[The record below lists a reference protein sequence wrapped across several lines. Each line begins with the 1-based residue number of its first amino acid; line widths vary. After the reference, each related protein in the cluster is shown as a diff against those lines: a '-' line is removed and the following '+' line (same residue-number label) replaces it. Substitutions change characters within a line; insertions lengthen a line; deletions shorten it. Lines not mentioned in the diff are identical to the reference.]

1 MKRLATRFAVLCLL
15 CLTACGKEAS
25 ASEADDQPTAAVD
38 WRTNGFTV
46 SGDMEEEQ
54 QLWVDHYEKWEHE
67 IPLGEKEEV
76 FHTHEMGTLNGKIY
90 RLLSIIEPPIGVA
103 RRMYLEIY
111 DPFTRDLQTKEFQ
124 PLGLI
129 DNLIDVDADLISET
143 EFAYQMQTFE
153 TGGEE
158 EFPLIWD
165 GMIYTTM
172 EGEQSEAD
180 MLHAFM
186 ENEVVQPSYP
196 GIILM
201 PNCTMDGAG
210 NNYVRKQSDGRDYP
224 SVVVFARDGSVIM
237 EYVVPNYANILEPF
251 KLEGEIVFPVQNMD
265 KSMDYLWFDVSK
277 QEVKS
282 LAHLEESELIR
293 RIYGYHKNCLY
304 FETLDGIV
312 KWNADNGQRKLIF
325 DFEENGVSIQYE
337 KMLVF
342 PEDGAPILRM
352 YGYVNEEYRDLI
364 AVLSPEEVET
374 EDAIR
379 IVNLVGTD
387 KRLATAVGVANRD
400 NLNHRYQLEVA
411 DKDTYEARRTKL
423 LADLTAGNGPDMMYL
438 SCEDFELLRDKGLFA
453 DLESLISEEDKKRI
467 LPGVLE
473 LGRADGILQGFPLKI
488 STETILISE
497 SVGAGDSWTLDEM
510 ISLMD
515 QGKLSGRM
523 TYAGKMTGPAFSLGR
538 MLQYCLAD
546 SFLIDWEKRES
557 HFDDD
562 RFVRWLDYS
571 VTPVDMDQD
580 YTEMPLGEHG
590 ELLHCITNDSFMGI
604 GYMEGS
610 YFAKD
615 GYYIGYP
622 AKEHSGTY
630 LMTLGVLVVNRAS
643 TNLEAIEAFFHCCLS
658 NEVQFTEDDMNV
670 LAIDYDDYFYDE
682 EIDSLFWV
690 VGRKAYGLNV
700 FPDGTTSIDQAK
712 RMYEHC
718 SKAPRMYQS
727 IMNIFDEEIWAFI
740 DGDKSAKE
748 VAETIDKRV
757 QVYLDEENETHVVN
771 P

>member
-1 MKRLATRFAVLCLL
+1 MKRLAARFAVLCLL
-15 CLTACGKEAS
+15 CLTACGKEAA
-25 ASEADDQPTAAVD
+25 ASEPDDQPTAAVD

-67 IPLGEKEEV
+67 IPLEEKEEV
-76 FHTHEMGTLNGKIY
+76 FHAHEMGSLNGKIY

-103 RRMYLEIY
+103 RRMYLEMY

-124 PLGLI
+124 PLGFI
-129 DNLIDVDADLISET
+129 DGLIDVDADLISET

-153 TGGEE
+153 TGEEE
-158 EFPLIWD
+158 EFPMIWD

-180 MLHAFM
+180 MLHAFI
-186 ENEVVQPSYP
+186 ENEVVKPSYP
-196 GIILM
+196 GIILT
-201 PNCTMDGAG
+201 PNCTMDRAG

-224 SVVVFARDGSVIM
+224 SVVVFARDGSVLM
-237 EYVVPNYANILEPF
+237 EYVVPNYANIFEPF

-265 KSMDYLWFDVSK
+265 KSMDYLWFDLSK
-277 QEVKS
+277 NEVKS
-282 LAHLEESELIR
+282 LAHLEESPFIR

-312 KWNADNGQRKLIF
+312 KWNVDNGERKLIF
-325 DFEENGVSIQYE
+325 DFGNNGVSIQYE

-379 IVNLVGTD
+379 IVNLVGAD

-423 LADLTAGNGPDMMYL
+423 LADLTTGNGPDMMYL

-453 DLESLISEEDKKRI
+453 DLESLISEEDRKRI

-473 LGRADGILQGFPLKI
+473 LGRTDGIIQGLPLKI

-523 TYAGKMTGPAFSLGR
+523 TYAGRMTGPAFSVGR

-562 RFVRWLDYS
+562 RFVRWWDYS
-571 VTPVDMDQD
+571 VAPVDMD
-580 YTEMPLGEHG
+580 
-590 ELLHCITNDSFMGI
+590 
-604 GYMEGS
+604 
-610 YFAKD
+610 
-615 GYYIGYP
+615 
-622 AKEHSGTY
+622 
-630 LMTLGVLVVNRAS
+630 
-643 TNLEAIEAFFHCCLS
+643 
-658 NEVQFTEDDMNV
+658 
-670 LAIDYDDYFYDE
+670 
-682 EIDSLFWV
+682 
-690 VGRKAYGLNV
+690 
-700 FPDGTTSIDQAK
+700 
-712 RMYEHC
+712 
-718 SKAPRMYQS
+718 
-727 IMNIFDEEIWAFI
+727 
-740 DGDKSAKE
+740 
-748 VAETIDKRV
+748 
-757 QVYLDEENETHVVN
+757 
-771 P
+771 